1 MCEPKPTGVFRG
13 WEADGAVSAVAAA
26 LGCSWVHPG
35 WEGGATCDW
44 VVSTNVI
51 QHDTPYAT
59 RYDAEWEQVMGVRH
73 ALLALLSE
81 GPKYGSGPGS
91 RKTTPGAT

>member
-35 WEGGATCDW
+35 REGGATCDW
-44 VVSTNVI
+44 VVSTNV
-51 QHDTPYAT
+51 TPSAF
-59 RYDAEWEQVMGVRH
+59 
-73 ALLALLSE
+73 
-81 GPKYGSGPGS
+81 S
-91 RKTTPGAT
+91 R